1 MIQLAPVLDYEI
13 KLCNKRSPFHNNVFT
28 GLMWLCNYDWHLV
41 AEWKGN
47 VYVTLLLLKDCS
59 LAYKASKQAIRG
71 TISSVKMDLESN
83 LQYVTNWNKAYDKAY
98 WLSDFPLFLFFYTI
112 RAGQGRIYL
121 QINIFRISKLIEI
134 KEVHTTDSASK
145 DLKLKLDLRI
155 YLKADQDP
163 WLDHVTSVND
173 FN

>member
-1 MIQLAPVLDYEI
+1 
-13 KLCNKRSPFHNNVFT
+13 
-28 GLMWLCNYDWHLV
+28 
-41 AEWKGN
+41 
-47 VYVTLLLLKDCS
+47 
-59 LAYKASKQAIRG
+59 
-71 TISSVKMDLESN
+71 MDLGSN

-121 QINIFRISKLIEI
+121 QINIFRISKLIKI

-163 WLDHVTSVND
+163 WLDHVASVND

>member
-1 MIQLAPVLDYEI
+1 
-13 KLCNKRSPFHNNVFT
+13 
-28 GLMWLCNYDWHLV
+28 
-41 AEWKGN
+41 
-47 VYVTLLLLKDCS
+47 
-59 LAYKASKQAIRG
+59 
-71 TISSVKMDLESN
+71 MDLESN

-121 QINIFRISKLIEI
+121 QINIFRISKLIKI

-163 WLDHVTSVND
+163 WLDHVASVND